1 MYTKKNCKVYK
12 YSDEINDD
20 FAGTNVKKKKRID
33 GKYLYINNNLF
44 FKVGKFLLYWVIAIP
59 VVWIFCKIAFLTKVK
74 NKKVLK
80 KYKKTGYIMYGN
92 HTGFTSDAFHPN
104 IVNLPHRTYILVS
117 EDAVSIKGVK
127 TMVEMLGGIPVAS
140 DMVAGL
146 NCYKAIK
153 KRVVDENSVLMIY
166 PEAHIWP
173 YYVGVR
179 NFVDHSFRY
188 PVSLGVPTFCMTTV
202 YKRRKFLPM
211 IFKKPKIEVYID
223 GPFFPD
229 SNLKPRE
236 TQKQLRDVIYEKMLE
251 RSKLSNYEYI
261 KYVKIENENDSINL
275 INNGEDVI

>member
-1 MYTKKNCKVYK
+1 MYTKKHCKVCE
-12 YSDEINDD
+12 YSDEVNDD
-20 FAGTNVKKKKRID
+20 FAGTKVRKKKQID

-44 FKVGKFLLYWVIAIP
+44 FRIGKFLIYWVIAVP
-59 VVWIFCKIAFLTKVK
+59 VVWVYCKIVFLTKVK

-80 KYKKTGYIMYGN
+80 GFKKKGYIMYGN

-117 EDAVSIKGVK
+117 EDAVSIKGIK
-127 TMVEMLGGIPVAS
+127 TLVEMLGGIPVAS

-153 KRVVDENSVLMIY
+153 KRVVDEKSVLMIY

-223 GPFFPD
+223 GPFFAD
-229 SNLKPRE
+229 KNLKPRE
-236 TQKQLRDVIYEKMLE
+236 AQKKLRDEVYQKMLE
-251 RSKLSNYEYI
+251 RSKLSNYEYV
-261 KYVKIENENDSINL
+261 KYVKVEKESSKENSVEKQ
-275 INNGEDVI
+275 NNVV